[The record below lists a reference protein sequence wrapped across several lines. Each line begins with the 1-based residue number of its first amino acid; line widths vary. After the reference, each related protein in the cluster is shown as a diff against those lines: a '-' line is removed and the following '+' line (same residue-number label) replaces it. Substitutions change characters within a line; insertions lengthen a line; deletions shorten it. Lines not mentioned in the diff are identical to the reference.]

1 MPRRKDLLKQL
12 DQDIRDHIERETL
25 DNIERGMPPAE
36 ARYAALRK
44 FGNIQQIK
52 EQTREVW
59 AIVALEQLLQD
70 VRYGVRMLCR
80 NPGFAAASILTL
92 ALGIGVNTAI
102 FSVINTVLL
111 RPLPYPDP
119 GRIVAFSEGIKN
131 GEHFKPGISGAD
143 FAEWRAQ
150 VKSLEKI
157 AGYDYPC
164 LLGISGRSL
173 ELAQFAAVCSNRESI
188 RTQSY

>member
-25 DNIERGMPPAE
+25 DNIERGMPPEE

-52 EQTREVW
+52 VPTREIW

-80 NPGFAAASILTL
+80 NPGFAAAIILTL

-102 FSVINTVLL
+102 FSNQHGPSPPSSV
-111 RPLPYPDP
+111 P
-119 GRIVAFSEGIKN
+119 GRRPDS
-131 GEHFKPGISGAD
+131 
-143 FAEWRAQ
+143 R
-150 VKSLEKI
+150 
-157 AGYDYPC
+157 
-164 LLGISGRSL
+164 LLGG
-173 ELAQFAAVCSNRESI
+173 NKKW
-188 RTQSY
+188 RTL